1 MAQLW
6 PLSPTELSSPPAI
19 ISAMPFDPYRRVLA
33 VPGVRRLT
41 LLGVV
46 ARIPHTAMGLVLTV
60 HVTQTLGQGYAIAG
74 LLVAALTVG
83 MALGGPWRG
92 RSVDRFGLRR
102 ALLPS
107 VVGELVLWSAAP
119 WLPLPWL
126 LAAVVLAGVLGLPV
140 FTILRLA
147 LSVMVPEAQ
156 RRAAF
161 ALDSVAVELSFM
173 VGPALGVLVAIQVST
188 TVALV
193 AIGVFEAVAG
203 LALMAVNPPTA
214 SVQRPTPALAGA
226 PPPEPPVPAR
236 QRIPVTGALVG
247 VLGAAAGS
255 TIVLA
260 GTDVSV
266 VATMRAGDH
275 VAWTGLV
282 LGIWAFASLLGG
294 LVYGLLPRSIPP
306 LVLLLVLGLLTA
318 PVGLATT
325 PVTLSLA
332 LLAAGFLCAPV
343 VTATAEVVTS
353 LVPES
358 IRGEAMGWHGSA
370 LTSGVA
376 LGAPLA
382 GAAIDHV
389 GPWAGFSTVGVTGVL
404 LAVLGLAAVRL
415 RRQSR
420 RGDPARGGEP
430 DRDTVR
436 ATGPVSV
443 SLRP

>member
-1 MAQLW
+1 MG
-6 PLSPTELSSPPAI
+6 
-19 ISAMPFDPYRRVLA
+19 AMPFDPYRRVLA
-33 VPGVRRLT
+33 VPGVRSVT

-60 HVTQTLGQGYAIAG
+60 HVTQTLGQGYAVAG

-83 MALGGPWRG
+83 MALGAPWRG
-92 RSVDRFGLRR
+92 RSVDRLGLRR

-107 VVGELVLWSAAP
+107 VVGELLLWTAAP

-126 LAAVVLAGVLGLPV
+126 LPSVILAGFLGLPV

-173 VGPALGVLVAIQVST
+173 VGPALGVLVAVQVST
-188 TVALV
+188 TAALV
-193 AIGVFEAVAG
+193 AIGVLEAVAG
-203 LALMAVNPPTA
+203 LALMALNPPTTSA
-214 SVQRPTPALAGA
+214 HLPTPVLVGA
-226 PPPEPPVPAR
+226 AKPPR
-236 QRIPVTGALVG
+236 QRVPITGALVA
-247 VLGAAAGS
+247 VLGATAGS

-266 VATMRAGDH
+266 VAAMRADDH
-275 VAWTGLV
+275 VALTGLV

-306 LVLLLVLGLLTA
+306 LVLLLALGLLTA
-318 PVGLATT
+318 PVGFATT

-343 VTATAEVVTS
+343 ITATAEVVAR

-382 GAAIDHV
+382 GVAIDQV
-389 GPWAGFSTVGVTGVL
+389 GPWAGFASVGVTGVL
-404 LAVLGLAAVRL
+404 LALAGLLAVQTRRAVVAAR
-415 RRQSR
+415 
-420 RGDPARGGEP
+420 
-430 DRDTVR
+430 
-436 ATGPVSV
+436 
-443 SLRP
+443 